1 MDEIGWTGRLRMI
14 LYLSGAA
21 LLLRFGLAGSPAA
34 PPGPIAAGRE
44 LISLDD
50 GWRFALGHAA
60 DPAKDFDFGAAYS
73 YAKTDGWGGAVR
85 PNFNDAAWRAVDLP
99 HDWAVELPFVQAPFT
114 ISLMDHGFKPL
125 ARVFPETSIGWY
137 RRHFAV
143 PRGDEGRRFRIDFD
157 GAFRDCLVWLNG
169 ILLGRHEG
177 GYDPFGFDAT
187 DLVNYGG
194 DNVLVVRVDATHNEG
209 WFYEG
214 AGIYRHV
221 RLTKT
226 APVHVPLWGT
236 YVTAQV
242 EGNAATLTIETEIAN
257 ETPVAATIGLK
268 SAISDPAGKPAAE
281 VIEPARL
288 IGPYQ
293 TAIIRQSV
301 RLSAPQLW
309 TLEKP
314 ALYKL
319 ASTVLM
325 VDPTLARGF
334 NTRAGA
340 AESESRVRP
349 GIPAAAADVLTT
361 RFGIRT
367 IRFDKDKGFFLN
379 GTHIPIQGVCNHQD
393 HAGVGAALPDRLQY
407 FRVAKLKEMGVNAYR
422 TSHNPPTT
430 ELLDACD
437 ELGMLVMDETR
448 LFSSSVEALD
458 QLRRMVRRDRN
469 HPSIILWSIGNEEG
483 VQAAPVGRRIAE
495 TMVRAVKALDTTR
508 PTTYASNSG
517 AYEGINQ
524 AVDVRGFN
532 YHMGEIDAYRA
543 AHPDQPLYG
552 SEIASTLTTRGE
564 YTDDKGRGYLA
575 AYDRSKPRWGE
586 LAREWMEFYAARPWL
601 AGAFVWTGFDYRGE
615 PTPYVWPCISS
626 HFGILDTCGF
636 PKDLFWY
643 YKSWWTSEPVLHL
656 LPHWNWKGR
665 EGRAIEVWAFSNMDE
680 VRLKLN
686 GKDLGA
692 RKIPR
697 LGRAEW
703 SVPYEPGRLEAV
715 GFRNGKET
723 LREAVETTGEP
734 ARLTLIADR
743 AAIAADGRDLSV
755 VTVGVLDAKG
765 RPVPI
770 AAAEVSFDLSGPG
783 RIIGVGNGD
792 PSSHE
797 PDVCLPSPP
806 AKAGGKA
813 IPPQWKR
820 RLFNGLAQVLVQSGR
835 SAGTLTLRASAPGLA
850 SAGLNIRT
858 AN

>member
-1 MDEIGWTGRLRMI
+1 M
-14 LYLSGAA
+14 LSNRRVVSIRPLLIFLAA
-21 LLLRFGLAGSPAA
+21 LAFTVPAA
-34 PPGPIAAGRE
+34 AQSGRE
-44 LISLDD
+44 TILLDD

-73 YAKTDGWGGAVR
+73 YASANGWGGAVR
-85 PNFNDAAWRAVDLP
+85 TGFDDGAWRTVDLP
-99 HDWAVELPFVQAPFT
+99 HDWAVELPFVQSPF
-114 ISLMDHGFKPL
+114 SLRLMDHGFKPL
-125 ARVFPETSIGWY
+125 ARIFPETSIGWY
-137 RRHFAV
+137 RRHFTV
-143 PRGDEGRRFRIDFD
+143 PKGDEGRRFRIDFE
-157 GAFRDCLVWLNG
+157 GAFRDCHVWLNG

-177 GYDPFGFDAT
+177 GYDPFCFDAT
-187 DLVNYGG
+187 DLVNRGG
-194 DNVLVVRVDATHNEG
+194 ENVLVVRVDATHNEG

-214 AGIYRHV
+214 AGLYRHV

-226 APVHVPLWGT
+226 APVHIAVWGT

-257 ETPVAATIGLK
+257 DSAAAAKIGLK
-268 SAISDPAGKPAAE
+268 SAILDPSGKPAGE
-281 VIEPARL
+281 IIEAARAV
-288 IGPYQ
+288 GPFQ
-293 TAIIRQSV
+293 TAVIRQSL
-301 RLSAPQLW
+301 RLPAPLLW

-314 ALYKL
+314 SLYTL
-319 ASTVLM
+319 ASTVLLEGR
-325 VDPTLARGF
+325 PLAPDTNPRSS
-334 NTRAGA
+334 A
-340 AESESRVRP
+340 AESEPRSKP
-349 GIPAAAADVLTT
+349 GAPTAVDTLRT
-361 RFGIRT
+361 RFGVRS

-379 GTHIPIQGVCNHQD
+379 GTRVQIQGVCNHQD

-407 FRVAKLKEMGVNAYR
+407 FRVTKLKEMGVNAYR

-448 LFSSSVEALD
+448 LFSSSAGALD

-517 AYEGINQ
+517 AFEGINQ

-532 YHMGEIDAYRA
+532 YHLGEIDAYHA

-564 YTDDKGRGYLA
+564 YADDKTRGYMA
-575 AYDRSKPRWGE
+575 SYDKSCPRWGE
-586 LAREWMEFYAARPWL
+586 LAREWMIFYTARPWL

-643 YKSWWTSEPVLHL
+643 YKSWWTNEPVLHIF
-656 LPHWNWKGR
+656 PHWNWKGR
-665 EGRAIEVWAFSNMDE
+665 EGQAIEVWAYSNMDE
-680 VRLKLN
+680 VRLTLN
-686 GKDLGA
+686 GKDLGTK
-692 RKIPR
+692 KIPR
-697 LGRAEW
+697 FGRAEW

-715 GFRNGKET
+715 GFRNGKEA
-723 LREAVETTGEP
+723 LREAVETTGDS
-734 ARLTLIADR
+734 ARLTLAADR
-743 AAIAADGRDLSV
+743 AAISADGRDLSI
-755 VTVGVLDAKG
+755 VTVGALDSKG
-765 RPVPI
+765 RPMPI
-770 AAAEVSFDLSGPG
+770 AADEVFFDLSGPG
-783 RIIGVGNGD
+783 RIIGVGNGN

-797 PDVCLPSPP
+797 PDVFLPGPP

-813 IPPQWKR
+813 VPPQWKR
-820 RLFNGLAQVLVQSGR
+820 RLFNGLAQVLVQAGR
-835 SAGTLTLRASAPGLA
+835 SAGTMTLRASTPGLA
-850 SAGLNIRT
+850 PTVLNIRT
-858 AN
+858 ANSYH

>member
-1 MDEIGWTGRLRMI
+1 MHPNRRLVPLRPMFFLLAVIAFAVPAFSQSVRQTI
-14 LYLSGAA
+14 L
-21 LLLRFGLAGSPAA
+21 
-34 PPGPIAAGRE
+34 
-44 LISLDD
+44 LDD

-73 YAKTDGWGGAVR
+73 YAKTNGWGGAAR
-85 PNFNDAAWRAVDLP
+85 PGFDDSAWRAVDLP

-114 ISLMDHGFKPL
+114 LRLMDHGFKPL
-125 ARVFPETSIGWY
+125 GRVFPETSIGWY
-137 RRHFAV
+137 RRHFVV
-143 PRGDEGRRFRIDFD
+143 PKGDEGRRFRIDFD
-157 GAFRDCLVWLNG
+157 GAFRDCHVWLNG

-187 DLVNYGG
+187 DTVNRGG

-214 AGIYRHV
+214 AGLYRHV

-226 APVHVPLWGT
+226 AAVHIPLWGT
-236 YVTAQV
+236 FVTSKI
-242 EGNAATLTIETEIAN
+242 EGTAATLTIETEIAN
-257 ETPVAATIGLK
+257 ETAAAAAISLK
-268 SAISDPAGKPAAE
+268 SAIFDPSGKPAAE
-281 VIEPARL
+281 IVEAPRP
-288 IGPYQ
+288 IGPNQ
-293 TAIIRQSV
+293 TVLIRQNI
-301 RLSAPQLW
+301 RLSSPILW

-319 ASTVLM
+319 ASTVRI
-325 VDPTLARGF
+325 DG
-334 NTRAGA
+334 RAGDA
-340 AESESRVRP
+340 
-349 GIPAAAADVLTT
+349 LQT
-361 RFGIRT
+361 RFGVRT

-379 GTHIPIQGVCNHQD
+379 GTRLPIQGVCNHQD

-422 TSHNPPTT
+422 TSHNPPTA

-448 LFSSSVEALD
+448 LFSSSTDALE
-458 QLRRMVRRDRN
+458 QLRRMIRRDRN
-469 HPSIILWSIGNEEG
+469 HPSIILWSLGNEEG
-483 VQAAPVGRRIAE
+483 VQADPVGRRIAE
-495 TMVRAVKALDTTR
+495 TMVRVVKALDTTR
-508 PTTYASNSG
+508 PTTYGSNSG
-517 AYEGINQ
+517 AFEGINQ

-532 YHMGEIDAYRA
+532 YHLGEIDAYHA
-543 AHPDQPLYG
+543 AHPDQPLFG

-564 YTDDKGRGYLA
+564 YADDKARGYMA
-575 AYDRSKPRWGE
+575 AYDKSAPRWGE
-586 LAREWMEFYAARPWL
+586 LARDWMEFYDARPWL

-626 HFGILDTCGF
+626 HFGVLDTCGF

-643 YKSWWTSEPVLHL
+643 YKSWWTNKPVLHL

-665 EGRAIEVWAFSNMDE
+665 EGQAIEVWAFSNMDE
-680 VRLKLN
+680 VRLNLN

-697 LGRAEW
+697 FGRAEW
-703 SVPYEPGRLEAV
+703 RVPYEPGRLEAV
-715 GFRNGKET
+715 GFKNAREV
-723 LREAVETTGEP
+723 LREVAETTGPP
-734 ARLTLIADR
+734 ARWTLTADR
-743 AAIAADGRDLSV
+743 AAIAADGRDLSIV
-755 VTVGVLDAKG
+755 AVGAVDAQG

-770 AAAEVSFDLSGPG
+770 AADDVIFDCAGPG

-797 PDVCLPSPP
+797 PDVFLPGPP
-806 AKAGGKA
+806 AKAGAKPVPA
-813 IPPQWKR
+813 QWKR

-850 SAGLNIRT
+850 PAALSVRT
-858 AN
+858 ANSYQ